1 MILRVIFVFSGC
13 LESLQWK
20 EGADSSGS
28 DTGKQE
34 LDDDFPQ
41 DTQSLSSNVQF
52 TVGDRSIIFINLL
65 KHNHNYTLPS
75 AVTFKTLHI
84 HPHSVFMCF
93 ICVS

>member
-1 MILRVIFVFSGC
+1 MIIGVISLLSGC

-34 LDDDFPQ
+34 LDDEFPQ

-52 TVGDRSIIFINLL
+52 TVGDRSVICINPL
-65 KHNHNYTLPS
+65 KHDHNYTLPS

-84 HPHSVFMCF
+84 HPHTVFMCF
-93 ICVS
+93 I

>member
-1 MILRVIFVFSGC
+1 VFTGC

-52 TVGDRSIIFINLL
+52 TVGERSVIFINPL
-65 KHNHNYTLPS
+65 KYIHKYTYHEL
-75 AVTFKTLHI
+75 
-84 HPHSVFMCF
+84 
-93 ICVS
+93 